1 MGKTHNALKQEK
13 KRGKKLSLINCTK
26 NEKEMGITLIALIIT
41 VVVLII
47 LAAISINAL
56 FGSDGII
63 TNARKSAIMNDFS
76 TFKEQV
82 KTFNAEKEL
91 ASEDYSV
98 ESLTAGR
105 TTLLY
110 NTQGEETEGNIQ
122 TVIPSMND
130 DYAEK
135 FEIIKGEL
143 LLYASS
149 QLEYDIAVGMG
160 IKVSPYI
167 IVDGVLLSANQNLAL
182 QTTDGVVTL
191 PERVEEIGQ
200 GVFSGVEG
208 LKEIIIPG
216 TVKVIQD
223 NAFSYNDEIEKVT
236 MQYGVEKIG
245 NYVFKECSSLKEVI
259 MPDSVITVD
268 SEAFRGCTNLTK
280 VQLSSNL
287 TSLEYMVFCNCD
299 NLTTINIPNK
309 LINIGDSAFGY
320 CYKLDN
326 INIPAGVT
334 YISSS
339 AFTGCTSLYNLTIDE
354 ANTKYEFEDDIIYA
368 RDNSTLIMLASVKD
382 KETITI
388 KEGIKRLNANALSE
402 CSKMKTLNLPS
413 TLDRIGGDTFMRITL
428 LETINFPNGND
439 NFIAENGYLY
449 NKDGKVLIYVAP
461 TKTKIEINEQVEE
474 ISTYAIQ
481 SKNITELKIPDN
493 VTTLDSSIF
502 CMANSINKIDIGS
515 GVINLKTDFKNW
527 GGIQNG
533 LELTIDTQNPYY
545 KVEGNLILTK
555 DGKELVTYINKVQ
568 TQIVPEGVEIL
579 QDKSFEDFRNAT
591 EIKLPSSLKKVGA
604 YAFLYC
610 TSLTEIQIPNS
621 VETIGNVAFSQC
633 SKLESIKIDKP
644 SGSISGSPWSVPKGE
659 RAIIWLR

>member
-191 PERVEEIGQ
+191 PERVTEIGE

-223 NAFSYNDEIEKVT
+223 NAFSYNYDIEKIT
-236 MQYGVEKIG
+236 IQDGVESIG
-245 NYVFKECSSLKEVI
+245 ESAFKNCTSLKEVI
-259 MPDSVITVD
+259 IPDSVIEIGG
-268 SEAFRGCTNLTK
+268 EAFRFCTNLTK
-280 VQLSSNL
+280 VQLSNNL
-287 TSLEYMVFCNCD
+287 TSLEYMVFSNCE

-309 LINIGDSAFGY
+309 LTNMDDSVFGY
-320 CYKLDN
+320 CYKLNN

-334 YISSS
+334 NISDS
-339 AFTGCTSLYNLTIDE
+339 AFIDCTNLYNLTIDS
-354 ANTKYEFEDDIIYA
+354 ANETYEVEDGIIYTK
-368 RDNSTLIMLASVKD
+368 DNSTLIMLAPMS
-382 KETITI
+382 EREIITI
-388 KEGIKRLNANALSE
+388 RDGIKKCNLTICKS
-402 CSKMKTLNLPS
+402 MKTLNLPS
-413 TLDRIGGDTFMRITL
+413 SIEYISGKMFYGIEL
-428 LETINFPNGND
+428 LEAINIPESNAYYMEED
-439 NFIAENGYLY
+439 GYIY
-449 NKDGKVLIYVAP
+449 SKDGKTLIYVVP
-461 TKTKIEINEQVEE
+461 TKTKIQINNIVETINTSAINGSNVTEIIIPDSV
-474 ISTYAIQ
+474 
-481 SKNITELKIPDN
+481 KNIQKEIFKNTRKLK
-493 VTTLDSSIF
+493 
-502 CMANSINKIDIGS
+502 KIEIGS
-515 GVINLKTDFKNW
+515 GVINLDPSFKSWSNNEW
-527 GGIQNG
+527 
-533 LELTIDTQNPYY
+533 LELTIDNNNQNY
-545 KVEGNLILTK
+545 KVDGNLILTK
-555 DGKELVTYINKVQ
+555 DGKEVVTYINKEQ
-568 TQIVPEGVEIL
+568 TQVVPEGVETL
-579 QDKSFEDFRNAT
+579 QHNSFEDFRNAT
-591 EIKLPSSLKKVGA
+591 EIILPSSLKNIRA
-604 YAFLYC
+604 NTFIYC
-610 TSLTEIQIPNS
+610 TSLTKIQIPNS
-621 VETIGNVAFSQC
+621 VETIGNGAFSQC